1 MATIMPVHK
10 LNLSTLESEDL
21 RLFSI
26 EVPFLI
32 YIYIEKE
39 KKSAFKSQNPEPL
52 ATRKEGLRGGR
63 KVEAIQE
70 IKETGKKSFCS
81 FAIYFEKLNDHL
93 PWHGVCNSAMAGK
106 GTNYLVHA
114 IFPAQKT

>member
-1 MATIMPVHK
+1 MSVHK

-39 KKSAFKSQNPEPL
+39 KKSAFKSQNPESL

-63 KVEAIQE
+63 KVEAMQE
-70 IKETGKKSFCS
+70 IRKRVRNHFVALQFTLRS
-81 FAIYFEKLNDHL
+81 
-93 PWHGVCNSAMAGK
+93 
-106 GTNYLVHA
+106 
-114 IFPAQKT
+114 

>member
-1 MATIMPVHK
+1 
-10 LNLSTLESEDL
+10 L
-21 RLFSI
+21 RFLF
-26 EVPFLI
+26 L
-32 YIYIEKE
+32 YIYILKKE

>member
-32 YIYIEKE
+32 YIYILKKE
-39 KKSAFKSQNPEPL
+39 KKVLLSLK
-52 ATRKEGLRGGR
+52 
-63 KVEAIQE
+63 IQ
-70 IKETGKKSFCS
+70 S
-81 FAIYFEKLNDHL
+81 H
-93 PWHGVCNSAMAGK
+93 
-106 GTNYLVHA
+106 
-114 IFPAQKT
+114 